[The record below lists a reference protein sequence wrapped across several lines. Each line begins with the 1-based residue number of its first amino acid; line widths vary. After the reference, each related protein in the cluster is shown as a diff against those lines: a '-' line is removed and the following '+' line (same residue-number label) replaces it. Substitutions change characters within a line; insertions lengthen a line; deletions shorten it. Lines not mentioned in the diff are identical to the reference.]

1 MVMGREYIK
10 YMVLVMVVLFP
21 AHGYAELD
29 NKALF
34 EKGVGAFKEG
44 RYQEAVD
51 LFSAIISVA
60 PDDAKALKNRGV
72 ALMNLGEID
81 SAIADFNE
89 AIRINP
95 ELKGL
100 YSNLGAAWHYK
111 GAYDKAIACYDLDIA
126 QRPDLYITYFNRAL
140 SKVESDQ
147 LEMALVD
154 IEKTLQLKPDFE
166 PALSAKNEIQ
176 DKLLKPASDKYAV
189 QTGAF
194 LVEKNAIE
202 MKSVLSKKGYD
213 VKIIPLPDS
222 KQRHWYLVRIERDLD
237 HQTAE
242 LICRKLKEQE
252 NIVAVIRPAGKF

>member
-1 MVMGREYIK
+1 MALLLIAG
-10 YMVLVMVVLFP
+10 
-21 AHGYAELD
+21 HGYAELN

-34 EKGVGAFKEG
+34 EKGVDAFKEG
-44 RYQEAVD
+44 RYQAAVD
-51 LFSAIISVA
+51 FFSTLISVA

-72 ALMNLGEID
+72 ALMNLGKID

-89 AIRINP
+89 AIRIHP

-100 YSNLGAAWHYK
+100 HSNLGAAWHYK
-111 GAYDKAIACYDLDIA
+111 GAYEKAIACYDIDIA

-140 SKVESDQ
+140 SKAESGQ

-166 PALSAKNEIQ
+166 PALSTRNALQE
-176 DKLLKPASDKYAV
+176 KLEKLTPDKYSV

-202 MKSVLSKKGYD
+202 MKGALAEKGYD
-213 VKIIPLPDS
+213 AKIVMLPDS
-222 KQRHWYLVRIERDLD
+222 KQRSWYLVRIDRDLD
-237 HQTAE
+237 HDTAE
-242 LICRKLKEQE
+242 KICRKLKEQE
-252 NIVAVIRPAGKF
+252 NIGAVIRPVGKF